1 MKIFVAALGTETNS
15 FSPISTTLE
24 DFAECFL
31 ARPGHYPDQPHMV
44 AAPRAAALRLGWT
57 VVEGTGAFAAP
68 SGVTNRAAYEALRG
82 EILDQLRAA
91 MPVDVVALGL
101 HGAMIADGY
110 DDCEGDLLARARTI
124 VGPDVPLGA
133 LLDPHCH
140 LTQAMLDAADI
151 LVCYKESPHID
162 FAERAD
168 DLLRLLAEQHA
179 GRVKPVM
186 SVFDCRLLQLMPTV
200 HPTMRGIVDRM
211 IAREREPGV
220 LSLSIVHGY
229 PLGDVPDC
237 GARVLAVT
245 DSRPELGRAIAEA
258 IGHEVIMHRESLNPP
273 SLAMAAAL
281 DQALALRPGPVVI
294 ADRADNA
301 GGGAPSDSTHFIHLL
316 RQRGIGAA
324 IGPLWDP
331 LAVRFCHAAGLGAVR
346 SLRIGG
352 KVGAASGPPVDA
364 AMKIV
369 HLARDSH
376 QTFGAMQDRLG
387 DVATVSFDGIDVVL
401 TATRTQAFG
410 ADLFTAHGV
419 NLAGRDIVI
428 VKSYTH
434 FEAAFRPLAK
444 AVLYTGGPGPLELD
458 TRRLKLTRVR
468 RPIWPL
474 DPELHAT
481 ETGDRRG

>member
-1 MKIFVAALGTETNS
+1 VKIFVAALGTETNT
-15 FSPISTTLE
+15 FSPISTTLA

-31 ARPGHYPDQPHMV
+31 VRPGEYPAQPHMV
-44 AAPRAAALRLGWT
+44 AAPRMAALRGGWT
-57 VVEGTGAFAAP
+57 VVEGSGAFAAP
-68 SGVTNRAAYEALRG
+68 SGVTTRAAYESLRD
-82 EILDQLRAA
+82 EILGQLRAA
-91 MPVDVVALGL
+91 LPVDVVAFGL
-101 HGAMIADGY
+101 HGAMIADGH
-110 DDCEGDLLARARTI
+110 DDCEGDLLARARAL
-124 VGPDVPLGA
+124 VGPDVKLGA

-151 LVCYKESPHID
+151 LVCYKESPHVD

-168 DLLRLLAEQHA
+168 DLLSLLAAQHA
-179 GRVKPVM
+179 GRIKPVM
-186 SVFDCRLLQLMPTV
+186 SVFDCRLLQWMPTV
-200 HPTMRGIVDRM
+200 HAPMRTIVDRL

-237 GARVLAVT
+237 GAKVLAIT
-245 DSRPELGRAIAEA
+245 DGQPERGRAIAEA
-258 IGHEVIMHRESLNPP
+258 IGRELIAHRDELNPP
-273 SLAMAAAL
+273 SLTMDAAL

-316 RQRGIGAA
+316 RRRKITRAA
-324 IGPLWDP
+324 LGPLWDP
-331 LAVRFCHAAGLGAVR
+331 IAVRFCHAAGLGAVR
-346 SLRIGG
+346 NFRIGG

-364 AMKIV
+364 EMTIT

-419 NLAGRDIVI
+419 DLAARDIVI

-474 DPELHAT
+474 DAQPV
-481 ETGDRRG
+481 